1 MDRRTLLNLSLLGG
15 VAAVLPTS
23 SGTPAQTVSVS
34 TADQKT
40 AKSAGHLRGDRYSGQ
55 NFASRSAVIAR
66 HGMAAT
72 SHPLATNIALDILK
86 AGGSAVDAAVAA
98 NAAIGVMEP
107 TGNGIGGDLFAIVW
121 DGQNGKLHG
130 LNASGRAPLGQSYRE
145 VAAKVALLSA
155 KRTDANRAADFGIP
169 EWGALSV
176 TVPGC
181 VDGWSE
187 LHGRFGKL
195 KWADVLKPAIV
206 AARTGFPV
214 TELIAYYW
222 QRNMAS
228 LERLHGAGVVEE
240 IANAKSVYLKKGAA
254 PKEGE
259 IFTNP
264 DLAATLELIA
274 QGGRDVF
281 YKGVLAEAMDRYF
294 RRIGGALRARD
305 FAAHESDWVEPVS
318 VNYRGVDV
326 YEMPPNGQGTS
337 ALIMLNILEQFD
349 LQAAGFG
356 SADHLHLMTEA
367 KKLAFEDRA
376 RFYADPTFYK
386 KDVLKTLLSK
396 NYAAERAKLIDM
408 AKAATEV
415 KHGDPRLVE
424 GDTIYLTVADSNG
437 MMVSLIQSN
446 YRGMGSGLVPDGPNA
461 RTLGFMFQDRGAQFA
476 LEKDHPNAYAPG
488 KRPFHTI
495 IPAFATKN
503 GRPFLSFGLMGGD
516 MQPQGH
522 AQIIVNMVDFGMGV
536 QAAGDAARFHHDGS
550 TDASGGPKMRDG
562 GTLELESG
570 FAENVVSELQ
580 KRGHK
585 ITITAGTYGGYQAI
599 EWDDVNKVYRG
610 ASEFRK
616 DGMAA
621 GY

>member
-1 MDRRTLLNLSLLGG
+1 MDRRSLLSLSLVGG
-15 VAAVLPTS
+15 AAALLP
-23 SGTPAQTVSVS
+23 PASPARAQAPAAAPEV
-34 TADQKT
+34 KPG
-40 AKSAGHLRGDRYSGQ
+40 GHLRGDRYSGA

-66 HGMAAT
+66 SGMACT

-86 AGGSAVDAAVAA
+86 AGGSAVDAAIAA

-121 DGQNGKLHG
+121 DAKKGKLHG
-130 LNASGRAPLGQSYRE
+130 LNASGRAPLGQSLRE
-145 VAAKVALLSA
+145 LTAKVALLAA
-155 KRTDANRAADFGIP
+155 KRTDANRGDDFGVP

-195 KWADVLKPAIV
+195 KWADVLKPAIN
-206 AARTGFPV
+206 AARTGFPM
-214 TELIAYYW
+214 TELIGYYL

-228 LERLHGAGVVEE
+228 LERLTTAGVVEE
-240 IANAKSVYLKKGAA
+240 FANAKSVFLKKGAT
-254 PKEGE
+254 PTEGQ

-264 DLAATLELIA
+264 DLAHTLDLIS

-281 YKGVLAEAMDRYF
+281 YKGVIADSMDRYF
-294 RRIGGALRARD
+294 RRIGGPLRRRD
-305 FAAHESDWVEPVS
+305 FEQHESEWVEPVS
-318 VNYRGVDV
+318 SNYRGVDV
-326 YEMPPNGQGTS
+326 VELPPNGQGTS

-349 LQAAGFG
+349 LKSAGFG

-376 RFYADPTFYK
+376 RFYADPAFYK
-386 KDVLKTLLSK
+386 KDVLKKLLSK
-396 NYAAERAKLIDM
+396 EYAMERAKLIDVE
-408 AKAATEV
+408 KAATQV
-415 KHGDPRLVE
+415 DHGDPRLVE
-424 GDTIYLTVADSNG
+424 GDTIYLTVADKDG
-437 MMVSLIQSN
+437 MMISLIQSN
-446 YRGMGSGLVPDGPNA
+446 FRGLGSGLVPDGPNG
-461 RTLGFMFQDRGAQFA
+461 RTLGFMLQDRGAQFA

-495 IPAFATKN
+495 IPAFALKD

-522 AQIIVNMVDFGMGV
+522 AQIIVNMVDFGMNV
-536 QAAGDAARFHHDGS
+536 QAAGDAARFHHDGAS
-550 TDASGGPKMRDG
+550 DATAGPRMRDG
-562 GTLELESG
+562 GMLELESG
-570 FAENVVSELQ
+570 FSADTVAELQ

-585 ITITAGTYGGYQAI
+585 ISITSGPYGGYQAI
-599 EWDDVNKVYRG
+599 QWDDANKVYWG